1 MAAAVAATTGRRQS
15 DKNWMMWTLWAA
27 GIGLLLVEV
36 NAGMEYLEA
45 GLRQNVGNLL
55 GWLPAM
61 GVITLKMAEQALW
74 HWGTLTL
81 LLRAVPLAA
90 MGMILVGISVGMQ
103 R

>member
-1 MAAAVAATTGRRQS
+1 MAAVAATAGRRHS
-15 DKNWMMWTLWAA
+15 EKSWMMWTLWAA

-61 GVITLKMAEQALW
+61 GVITLKVAEQAVW
-74 HWGTLTL
+74 HWATLAVV
-81 LLRAVPLAA
+81 LRAVPLAA
-90 MGMILVGISVGMQ
+90 MGLILVGVSVSLPK
-103 R
+103 

>member
-1 MAAAVAATTGRRQS
+1 MAAAAVAAGRRNE
-15 DKNWMMWTLWAA
+15 KNWMMWTLWAA

-61 GVITLKMAEQALW
+61 GVVTLKVAEQAAL
-74 HWGTLTL
+74 HWGTLAL

-90 MGMILVGISVGMQ
+90 LGLTLVGISVSMQ

>member
-1 MAAAVAATTGRRQS
+1 MAAVATATRRQES
-15 DKNWMMWTLWAA
+15 DKNWMVWTLWAA

-61 GVITLKMAEQALW
+61 GVITLKAAEQAVW
-74 HWGTLTL
+74 HWGTLAL
-81 LLRAVPLAA
+81 VLRAVPLAA
-90 MGMILVGISVGMQ
+90 MGLILVAISVSMQ
-103 R
+103 K